1 MDWLEGLV
9 GVTPGGRFQRYRA
22 RLSRAFR
29 LLLENHADEILRQI
43 PPAEFIET
51 NFEANALIEVYRQFQ
66 ADDSEVLAIKLSRV
80 VDGQP
85 FTSNEGRKTEPRDI
99 LFELELAALLKQWG
113 LSVQLGGLSDFSFEF
128 QDVSFVCE
136 CKRVQTPKALHA
148 NLQDAGSQLARA
160 LDQQDTPRSMGI
172 VGINVSKIVHLD
184 PRYSRTRYG
193 EYLLPADIV
202 AVKHEALFGEA
213 VRHRMLSFVKQH
225 GPTLQRP
232 VPRYVAGYI
241 LFYRVS
247 GMDMSGTGRMFVN
260 TYPQM
265 GTLTG
270 ASEQEDKLL
279 RRLHSE
285 LLKEFR

>member
-1 MDWLEGLV
+1 MSGDYQPWIRKQSRPEHLAEFDRAMDWLEGLV

-22 RLSRAFR
+22 RLSPAFR

-160 LDQQDTPRSMGI
+160 LDQQDTRPAAWASLESTFPKSFTSIWKVILGIPR
-172 VGINVSKIVHLD
+172 
-184 PRYSRTRYG
+184 R
-193 EYLLPADIV
+193 
-202 AVKHEALFGEA
+202 
-213 VRHRMLSFVKQH
+213 
-225 GPTLQRP
+225 
-232 VPRYVAGYI
+232 
-241 LFYRVS
+241 
-247 GMDMSGTGRMFVN
+247 GMENICS
-260 TYPQM
+260 
-265 GTLTG
+265 
-270 ASEQEDKLL
+270 L
-279 RRLHSE
+279 RI
-285 LLKEFR
+285 